1 MDLEQVPS
9 PASLGPDRPLWKF
22 HGGCLMGVSSL
33 SLFFLNFFLYT
44 VFKVCIEFVAVLLC
58 LVFRFFGPEACGVL
72 ASGVEPSLPGFGR

>member
-1 MDLEQVPS
+1 MAVVSWES
-9 PASLGPDRPLWKF
+9 PL
-22 HGGCLMGVSSL
+22 SL
-33 SLFFLNFFLYT
+33 SFFKIFFLYT